1 MAYLSLLLLGL
12 LTWAIFI
19 YNRLVR
25 DRNRVFQAWSDIA
38 VQLKRRRDL
47 VPKLV
52 DAVRA
57 YADYERSTIEVITRL
72 RGEAEQLDH
81 PEEIAQVE
89 RDLGIRLRKLLAVA
103 EAYPDL
109 KASDQFLTLLR
120 QLSEVEDHIQ
130 FARRYYNGSVRNL
143 NVRIDSFPDLLVAR
157 PFGFVAAEFFELE
170 DPQEK
175 EPPEIA

>member
-1 MAYLSLLLLGL
+1 MTTFSILLLLL
-12 LTWAIFI
+12 AAWAIFI

-47 VPKLV
+47 IPKLV
-52 DAVRA
+52 DAVKA

-72 RGEAEQLDH
+72 RGEAEHLDH
-81 PEEIAQVE
+81 PGELAQLE
-89 RDLGIRLRKLLAVA
+89 RDLGSRLRKLVAVA
-103 EAYPDL
+103 EAYPAL
-109 KASDQFLTLLR
+109 KASEQFLTLLQ

-143 NVRIDSFPDLLVAR
+143 NVRIDSFPDLLIAR
-157 PFGFVAAEFFELE
+157 QFGFTPAEFFELE
-170 DPQEK
+170 GPGEQQ
-175 EPPEIA
+175 PPEIA

>member
-1 MAYLSLLLLGL
+1 MTAFSIFLLLLAV
-12 LTWAIFI
+12 WAIFI

-47 VPKLV
+47 IPKLV
-52 DAVRA
+52 DAVKA

-72 RGEAEQLDH
+72 RSEAEHLDH
-81 PEEIAQVE
+81 PGELAQLE
-89 RDLGIRLRKLLAVA
+89 RDLGSRLRKLVAVA

-109 KASDQFLTLLR
+109 KASEQFLTLLR

-157 PFGFVAAEFFELE
+157 LFDFTPAEFFELE
-170 DPQEK
+170 GPEEQQ
-175 EPPEIA
+175 PPEIT